1 MSRGISKQ
9 QSAILAA
16 LEQHGPHTTWH
27 SDDDVVEAIAEVLRE
42 PGARLAGDSW
52 FFAQRVAPLY
62 ARYGEAAVDAALR
75 QIHGDIRRRAA
86 SEISALR
93 MNAARL
99 KREIERP

>member
-1 MSRGISKQ
+1 MTR
-9 QSAILAA
+9 A
-16 LEQHGPHTTWH
+16 T
-27 SDDDVVEAIAEVLRE
+27 DDDVIDALAEVLRE
-42 PGARLAGDSW
+42 PGARLAGDSR
-52 FFAQRVAPLY
+52 FFWRTVTPLY

-86 SEISALR
+86 SEIRALR

>member
-1 MSRGISKQ
+1 M
-9 QSAILAA
+9 
-16 LEQHGPHTTWH
+16 TTRPPIPRATDEYGGGAMPEPTL
-27 SDDDVVEAIAEVLRE
+27 SDDELIVEALTETLRE

-62 ARYGEAAVDAALR
+62 ARYGEVAVDAALR

-86 SEISALR
+86 SEIRALKL
-93 MNAARL
+93 NAAAL